1 MEMTRT
7 MNTTE
12 QLRLKLIRKVMLT
25 VFGCIAGTLAVTL
38 LPLLYL
44 MPVRSEAFTGSPPPT
59 APATPFLALIPLLGL
74 LLIAGFVAYEAY
86 DLIKLIPRYR
96 ESKQNDDTLFP

>member
-7 MNTTE
+7 LNTTE
-12 QLRLKLIRKVMLT
+12 QLRMKLVRKVMLT
-25 VFGCIAGTLAVTL
+25 VFGCVAGTLAVTL
-38 LPLLYL
+38 LPLLVLY
-44 MPVRSEAFTGSPPPT
+44 TGSPPP
-59 APATPFLALIPLLGL
+59 APPPMPILALIPLAGL
-74 LLIAGFVAYEAY
+74 LLIAGFVAFELY